1 MDIFAIL
8 TMISGLALFLY
19 GMHMMGNGLE
29 SVSGGKLESILA
41 RMTSKKIFAIL
52 LGAGVTGVIQSSSAT
67 TVMVVGFVN
76 SGIMKLKQAIG
87 IIMGANI
94 GTTITAWILSLSG
107 IEGDNLFVKLL
118 KPTSFSPL
126 LAAIG
131 VALLMFSKSE
141 KKKNV
146 GTILIGFAILMF
158 GMDSMSGAVKP
169 LAEVPEFTSILTMF
183 SNPILGVLAGAI
195 LTAVI
200 QSSSASVGILQ
211 ALCLTGA
218 ISFGSAVPIIMGQN
232 IGTCIT
238 AILSC
243 IGAKRSAKRAAV
255 VHLYFNL
262 IGTVIFLVVFYTL
275 NAFIH
280 FEFLND
286 AAGPAGIAIFHSL
299 FNISATLLFAPFT
312 NLFEFLALKTIKE
325 TKEERE
331 VFNEFQLLDSRFLE
345 TPSYAIE
352 VSKTL
357 MNKMSSISKE
367 SYEKSMLLFNKY
379 ESSIEND
386 ITYLENK
393 VDKYED
399 ALSSYL
405 VKLSGKNLS
414 NKDTKTL
421 SLLLHCMGDFE
432 RISDHS
438 VNIMQVFKELK
449 EKKLEF
455 SKAAISDLKV
465 YNLALNDI
473 VERTF
478 KAFLDVDV
486 ELAKTVEPL
495 EEVIDFINNEVKN
508 RHVIRLREGTC
519 TVELGFILSDL
530 ITNMERVSDHC
541 SNIAVYIIQ
550 QSEENLEIH
559 NYLDNLKSKNN
570 PIFMEKYAEFMS
582 QYELSKK

>member
-8 TMISGLALFLY
+8 TMVSGLALFLY

-29 SVSGGKLESILA
+29 SASGGKLESILA

-94 GTTITAWILSLSG
+94 GTTVTAWILSLSG
-107 IEGDNLFVKLL
+107 IEGDNLIVKLL

-141 KKKNV
+141 KKKNI
-146 GTILIGFAILMF
+146 GTILVGFAILMF
-158 GMDSMSGAVKP
+158 GMDTMSGAVKP

-183 SNPILGVLAGAI
+183 SNPILGVIAGAL

-211 ALCLTGA
+211 ALCMTGA
-218 ISFGSAVPIIMGQN
+218 ISFGSAIPIIMGQN

-238 AILSC
+238 ALLSC
-243 IGAKRSAKRAAV
+243 IGAKRSAKRAAI

-262 IGTVIFLVVFYTL
+262 IGTVIFLAVFYCL
-275 NAFIH
+275 NAFMH

-286 AAGPAGIAIFHSL
+286 AAGPAGIAVVHSL
-299 FNISATLLFAPFT
+299 FNIGATLLFAPFT
-312 NLFEFLALKTIKE
+312 NLFEKLALKTIKE
-325 TKEERE
+325 TKEEIE
-331 VFNEFQLLDSRFLE
+331 AINEFQLLDERFLE

-352 VSKTL
+352 VSKKL
-357 MNKMSSISKE
+357 MDKMSIISKE
-367 SYEKSMLLFNKY
+367 SYEKAMSLFKKFDTA
-379 ESSIEND
+379 IEND
-386 ITYLENK
+386 VIYLEDK

-414 NKDTKTL
+414 TKDTKTL

-449 EKKLEF
+449 DKKLEF
-455 SKAAISDLKV
+455 SSAAVSDLNI
-465 YNLALNDI
+465 YNLALDDI
-473 VERTF
+473 IERTF
-478 KAFLDVDV
+478 KAFLEGDI

-508 RHVIRLREGTC
+508 RHVMRLREGKC
-519 TVELGFILSDL
+519 TIELGFILSDL
-530 ITNMERVSDHC
+530 ITNMERISDHC

-570 PIFMEKYAEFMS
+570 PVFMDKYAEFMN
-582 QYELSKK
+582 QYKLGKK

>member
-386 ITYLENK
+386 VTYLENK

-478 KAFLDVDV
+478 KAFSDVDV

-508 RHVIRLREGTC
+508 RHVMRLREGTC